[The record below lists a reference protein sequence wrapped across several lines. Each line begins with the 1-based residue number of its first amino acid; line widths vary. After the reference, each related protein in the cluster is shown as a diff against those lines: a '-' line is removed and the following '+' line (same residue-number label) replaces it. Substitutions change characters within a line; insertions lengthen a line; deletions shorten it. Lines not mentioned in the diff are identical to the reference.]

1 MAATK
6 RDDNLL
12 FGRNYKGDYEWGY
25 FVTTKRVAIDVA
37 MFLAATK
44 KVAMDGGIFWPQLKG
59 WLWMGL
65 FSSRN

>member
-1 MAATK
+1 MGTFMVATI
-6 RDDNLL
+6 RVTMD
-12 FGRNYKGDYEWGY
+12 RAI
-25 FVTTKRVAIDVA
+25 FVATKRVAMDVA

-65 FSSRN
+65 FYSRN

>member
-1 MAATK
+1 MVSQLTIRVTIDRAIFVATK
-6 RDDNLL
+6 
-12 FGRNYKGDYEWGY
+12 K
-25 FVTTKRVAIDVA
+25 VAIDVA

-44 KVAMDGGIFWPQLKG
+44 KVVMDGGIFWPQLKG

>member
-1 MAATK
+1 MKIFYLAATI
-6 RDDNLL
+6 RVTLD
-12 FGRNYKGDYEWGY
+12 GAI
-25 FVTTKRVAIDVA
+25 FVATQRVTMDVA

-44 KVAMDGGIFWPQLKG
+44 KEAMDGGIFWPQLKG

>member
-1 MAATK
+1 MIIFYLAATIRVTIDGAIFVATK
-6 RDDNLL
+6 R
-12 FGRNYKGDYEWGY
+12 
-25 FVTTKRVAIDVA
+25 VVMDVA
-37 MFLAATK
+37 MFLATTK

>member
-6 RDDNLL
+6 KWFIN
-12 FGRNYKGDYEWGY
+12 
-25 FVTTKRVAIDVA
+25 
-37 MFLAATK
+37 AATK

>member
-1 MAATK
+1 MNGTI
-6 RDDNLL
+6 
-12 FGRNYKGDYEWGY
+12 
-25 FVTTKRVAIDVA
+25 FVATKRVAMDVA

-44 KVAMDGGIFWPQLKG
+44 KVAMDGGIFWSQLKG

>member
-1 MAATK
+1 MIIFYLAATI
-6 RDDNLL
+6 RATMD
-12 FGRNYKGDYEWGY
+12 GAI
-25 FVTTKRVAIDVA
+25 FVATKRVAMDVA
-37 MFLAATK
+37 MFLVATK

>member
-1 MAATK
+1 MGTFMAATK
-6 RDDNLL
+6 R
-12 FGRNYKGDYEWGY
+12 
-25 FVTTKRVAIDVA
+25 VAMDVA

-44 KVAMDGGIFWPQLKG
+44 KVAMNGGIFWQPLKG

>member
-1 MAATK
+1 MTMDGAI
-6 RDDNLL
+6 
-12 FGRNYKGDYEWGY
+12 
-25 FVTTKRVAIDVA
+25 FVATKRVAMDVA